1 MNSTRL
7 ARHLRTPLVAL
18 LAAAS
23 SLLAQPAPNRG
34 GPGAPPA
41 PAAPRGPAAPPVPA
55 APAPTP
61 APPAPA
67 APLAPPAPAA
77 PAAPPAPNAPAAP
90 AGAPAG
96 APGNAAFGQPL
107 AGLTSAQLVAFAD
120 GRADFVE
127 RETPATGLGPIFN
140 DVSCAACHSAPAV
153 GGASGRTVTRFGH
166 TAGGV
171 FDPLAA
177 LGGSLLQDRSLQG
190 VPRETV
196 PAAANT
202 VARRVTTPL
211 FGAGLVEAIPD
222 SAIVLGTLRAKPAG
236 VAGKVSMVRDVASG
250 EMRVGR
256 FGWKAQH
263 ATLLAFSAD
272 AYANE
277 MGITNRFFPEEN
289 APNGNAAAIARFVR
303 PTVDDPVSPVDG
315 TSGTDRLADYMR
327 LLAAP
332 PRAATTASALA
343 GERLFNTVGCASCH
357 TPSFTTGTHPVAALS
372 GKTVAL
378 YSDLLLHDMGALGDG
393 IVQGTA
399 GARDMRTAPLWGLR
413 TRNAL
418 LHDGSA
424 RTPDAAIRAHAGEA
438 AGIRDAYLRLGT
450 AERQQLLDFLGTL

>member
-1 MNSTRL
+1 MPSAPVSRL
-7 ARHLRTPLVAL
+7 RPAAFLAA
-18 LAAAS
+18 LAAAT

-34 GPGAPPA
+34 GPRPGQPPA
-41 PAAPRGPAAPPVPA
+41 PAPAPVTPPPTTPPATPPTPAAPV
-55 APAPTP
+55 
-61 APPAPA
+61 APPAV
-67 APLAPPAPAA
+67 APAG
-77 PAAPPAPNAPAAP
+77 P
-90 AGAPAG
+90 AGAPARG
-96 APGNAAFGQPL
+96 PAAAGAFGQPL
-107 AGLTSAQLVAFAD
+107 AGLTQAQLVAFAD
-120 GRADFVE
+120 GREDFVE
-127 RETPATGLGPIFN
+127 RETAATGLGPIFN

-166 TAGGV
+166 TAAGV

-177 LGGSLLQDRSLQG
+177 LGGSLLQDRSLPG
-190 VPRETV
+190 VPRETI
-196 PAAANT
+196 PATANT

-211 FGAGLVEAIPD
+211 FGAGLIEAIPD

-236 VAGKVSMVRDVASG
+236 VAGKVAMVRDVVSG
-250 EMRVGR
+250 ELRVGR

-277 MGITNRFFPEEN
+277 MGITNRFFPTEN
-289 APNGNAAAIARFVR
+289 APNGNTAAIARFTR
-303 PTVDDPVSPVDG
+303 PTVDDPVAVDG

-332 PRAATTASALA
+332 PRAAANASALA
-343 GERLFNTVGCASCH
+343 GERLFASVGCASCH
-357 TPSFTTGTHPVAALS
+357 TPTLTTGRHPVAALS
-372 GKTVAL
+372 DQTVAL
-378 YSDLLLHDMGALGDG
+378 YSDLLLHDMGPLGDG

-438 AGIRDAYLRLGT
+438 AGIRDAYLRLAP

>member
-1 MNSTRL
+1 MSSAPVSRL
-7 ARHLRTPLVAL
+7 RRVSF
-18 LAAAS
+18 LAALATAS

-34 GPGAPPA
+34 AARPGQPPA
-41 PAAPRGPAAPPVPA
+41 PPPAPVTTPPAPTATPAAPVSPPPA
-55 APAPTP
+55 APSVTAG
-61 APPAPA
+61 
-67 APLAPPAPAA
+67 
-77 PAAPPAPNAPAAP
+77 P
-90 AGAPAG
+90 AGPAQRPG
-96 APGNAAFGQPL
+96 AAGVFGQPL
-107 AGLTSAQLVAFAD
+107 AGLTTSQLVAFAD
-120 GRADFVE
+120 GREDFVE
-127 RETPATGLGPIFN
+127 RETPASGLGPIFN

-166 TAGGV
+166 TAAGV

-177 LGGSLLQDRSLQG
+177 LGGSLLQDRSLPG
-190 VPRETV
+190 VPRETI
-196 PAAANT
+196 PATANT

-211 FGAGLVEAIPD
+211 FGAGLIEAIPD

-236 VAGKVSMVRDVASG
+236 VAGKVAMVRDVASG
-250 EMRVGR
+250 ELRVGR

-277 MGITNRFFPEEN
+277 MGITNRFFPTEN
-289 APNGNAAAIARFVR
+289 APNGNIAAIARFTR
-303 PTVDDPVSPVDG
+303 PTVDDPVAVDG

-332 PRAATTASALA
+332 PRAAANASALA
-343 GERLFNTVGCASCH
+343 GERLFASVGCASCH
-357 TPSFTTGTHPVAALS
+357 TPTLTTGRHPVAALS
-372 GKTVAL
+372 EQTVAL
-378 YSDLLLHDMGALGDG
+378 YSDLLLHDMGPLGDG

-438 AGIRDAYLRLGT
+438 AGIRDAYLRLGA
-450 AERQQLLDFLGTL
+450 AERQQLLDFLNTL